1 MKRSC
6 HLLVSL
12 TLSAL
17 IVLFSVGIS
26 FVDCCHKQHA
36 LSTTIACQDGGS
48 NDWNNGL
55 TNGSNAFGD
64 ESNCCDDAE
73 ATDNCCGDCP
83 DGGKSDCGCAPQTSC
98 VTVTVAKLAPFDD
111 YVRTPFTFSCPIATL
126 LWSFISCTS
135 APLAEAVSVAKP
147 SDCNNNHGSP
157 PRATLQRFC
166 ILRI

>member
-48 NDWNNGL
+48 DDWNNGFG
-55 TNGSNAFGD
+55 NG
-64 ESNCCDDAE
+64 SNCCDDDTHADSDSE

-126 LWSFISCTS
+126 LWSFISYAS
-135 APLAEAVSVAKP
+135 APLAEAVSLAEP
-147 SDCNNNHGSP
+147 SGYNGNHGSP
-157 PRATLQRFC
+157 PRAILQRFC